1 MCGIAGKYNFNKELV
16 SKALVKKMCDVINH
30 RGPDDEGFCIN
41 ENAGIGMRR
50 LSIIDLEGGAQ
61 PVFNEDKSLV
71 IVFNGEIYN
80 YKELQIKLSSLGHKF
95 LTNSDTEVLIHAYEE
110 YGVDFLQKING
121 MFTIAILDI
130 KKNELFIAR
139 DRIGIKPL
147 YYYKSDNS
155 FLFGSEIKCI
165 LEDESVE
172 RILNREALD
181 LFLSYMYVPAPYC
194 MFKNIYK
201 LEAGYFLTVNSKG
214 FKKTKYWD
222 IDFKED
228 REKKEEDFKLEFQK
242 LFEDSVKKRM
252 ISDVPLGAFLSGGID
267 SSAIV
272 AQMSKLSKN
281 PVKTFSIGFKEGGYH
296 DETKYAEQIAKK
308 YQTDHKT
315 FKVDSNIVEL
325 MDMFIHHFDE
335 PFADY
340 AAFPT
345 YVVSRLAKEKVSVV
359 LTGDGGDE
367 IFGGYNRYKTE
378 LLMRRYRAI
387 PLVIRKFIFI
397 PLFSAFSKVLN
408 ANSRSRQFADA
419 LVKRNKQ
426 SLRPFKDAY
435 FESFQ
440 KFDNHFKNKLLKYN
454 SIPKTFAIETMSNNW
469 KSDVDFLS
477 KRLYADQKT
486 NLPEDMLTKVDR
498 VSMAAS
504 LEARVPFLDH
514 RIIELAARIPSKYK
528 IKKYRLKHF
537 LKESFSELLPNNIIN
552 RPKHGFSSPIDKW
565 MRNELKDY
573 ITNRLSIDS
582 LNATGIFN
590 FDEVQSLLCL
600 HMLGKKNYGEHLF
613 MILVCQDWAKKYSV
627 II

>member
-1 MCGIAGKYNFNKELV
+1 MCGVAGKYNFNKELV
-16 SKALVKKMCDVINH
+16 SKALIKKMCNSITH
-30 RGPDDEGFCIN
+30 RGPDDEGFYVN

-50 LSIIDLEGGAQ
+50 LSIIDLESGAQ
-61 PVFNEDKSLV
+61 PVFNEDKSLA

-80 YKELQIKLSSLGHKF
+80 YKELQIKLRSLGHRF

-110 YGVDFLQKING
+110 YGFDFLQKING
-121 MFTIAILDI
+121 MFAIAILDI
-130 KKNELFIAR
+130 KKNEFFIAR

-147 YYYKSDNS
+147 FYYLSDDS
-155 FLFGSEIKCI
+155 FIFGSEIKCI

-172 RILNREALD
+172 KRLNREALD

-194 MFKNIYK
+194 MFENIYK
-201 LEAGYFLTVNSKG
+201 LEPGHFLTVNSKG
-214 FKKTKYWD
+214 VKKTKYWD

-228 REKKEEDFKLEFQK
+228 NDKPEEDFKLEFQK

-252 ISDVPLGAFLSGGID
+252 ISEMPLGAFLSGGID

-308 YQTDHKT
+308 YKTDHTT
-315 FKVDSNIVEL
+315 FKVDSNVLEL

-345 YVVSRLAKEKVSVV
+345 YVVSKLAKEKVSVV

-387 PLVIRKFIFI
+387 PLVIRKFIFV
-397 PLFSAFSKVLN
+397 PLFSFFSKVLN

-426 SLRPFKDAY
+426 SLISFKDAY
-435 FESFQ
+435 FESLQ
-440 KFDNHFKNKLLKYN
+440 KFDFNLKNKVLKYHP
-454 SIPKTFAIETMSNNW
+454 ITKKFPIEAMSNNW
-469 KSDVDFLS
+469 KNDVDFLS
-477 KRLYADQKT
+477 QRLYVDQKT

-498 VSMAAS
+498 VSMAVS

-514 RIIELAARIPSKYK
+514 RIIELAATIPSKYK
-528 IKKYRLKHF
+528 IKKYKLKHF
-537 LKESFSELLPNNIIN
+537 LKESFSELLPQNILN
-552 RPKHGFSSPIDKW
+552 RAKHGFSSPIDKW
-565 MRNELKDY
+565 MREGLKTYINEK
-573 ITNRLSIDS
+573 LSVENLDS
-582 LNATGIFN
+582 IGIFN
-590 FDEVQSLLCL
+590 SEEVRKMLKL
-600 HMLGKKNYGEHLF
+600 HLGGSKNFGEQLF
-613 MILVCQDWAKKYSV
+613 MVLVCQEWAVKWAVKK
-627 II
+627 

>member
-1 MCGIAGKYNFNKELV
+1 MCGIVGKYNFNKELV
-16 SKALVKKMCDVINH
+16 SKTLIKKMCDSITH
-30 RGPDDEGFCIN
+30 RGPDDEGYYLN
-41 ENAGIGMRR
+41 ENVGIGMRR
-50 LSIIDLEGGAQ
+50 LSIIDLESGAQ
-61 PVFNEDKSLV
+61 PIFNEDKSLV

-121 MFTIAILDI
+121 MFAIAILDI

-147 YYYKSDNS
+147 YYCLNDNS

-172 RILNREALD
+172 RKLNREALD

-194 MFKNIYK
+194 MFENIYK
-201 LEAGYFLTVNSKG
+201 LEAGHFLTLNSEG
-214 FKKTKYWD
+214 VKKTKYWD
-222 IDFKED
+222 IDFKENH
-228 REKKEEDFKLEFQK
+228 EKKEEDFKLEFQK

-252 ISDVPLGAFLSGGID
+252 ISNVPVGAFLSGGID

-281 PVKTFSIGFKEGGYH
+281 PVKTFSIGFKESGYH
-296 DETKYAEQIAKK
+296 DETNYAEQIAKK
-308 YQTDHKT
+308 YKTDHKT
-315 FKVDSNIVEL
+315 FKVDSSILKL

-345 YVVSRLAKEKVSVV
+345 YVVSKLAKERVSVV

-367 IFGGYNRYKTE
+367 VFGGYNRYKTE

-387 PLVIRKFIFI
+387 PLVIRKFIFS
-397 PLFSAFSKVLN
+397 PLFSTFSKVIN
-408 ANSRSRQFADA
+408 TNSRARQFADA
-419 LVKRNKQ
+419 LLKRNKE
-426 SLRPFKDAY
+426 SLLSFKDAY

-440 KFDNHFKNKLLKYN
+440 KFDFNLKNKILKYN
-454 SIPKTFAIETMSNNW
+454 PIPKKFAIKAISNNW

-477 KRLYADQKT
+477 QRLYADQKT
-486 NLPEDMLTKVDR
+486 NLPEDMLTKIDR
-498 VSMAAS
+498 VSMAVS

-514 RIIELAARIPSKYK
+514 RIIELASTIPSKYK
-528 IKKYRLKHF
+528 INKYRLKHF
-537 LKESFSELLPNNIIN
+537 LKESFNELLPQNILN
-552 RPKHGFSSPIDKW
+552 RPKHGFSSPIDVW
-565 MRNELKDY
+565 MRNELKEY
-573 ITNRLSIDS
+573 VLGKLSFNS
-582 LNATGIFN
+582 LKSVGIFN
-590 FDEVQSLLCL
+590 SKAVQSLLNL
-600 HMLGKKNYGEHLF
+600 HMSGKKNYGEQLF
-613 MILVCQDWAKKYSV
+613 MILVCQEWIEKWNVK
-627 II
+627 I